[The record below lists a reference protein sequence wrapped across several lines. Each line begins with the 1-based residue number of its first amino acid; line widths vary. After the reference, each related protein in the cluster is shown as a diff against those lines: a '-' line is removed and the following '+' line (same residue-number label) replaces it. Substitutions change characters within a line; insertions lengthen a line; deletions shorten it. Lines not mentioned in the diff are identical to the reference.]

1 MNPPCKDCPDRH
13 INCHSECIRYLR
25 WKEHL
30 AELKA
35 AEQLEKDKE
44 AMFHQRR
51 LKLRRIY
58 SRKE

>member
-1 MNPPCKDCPDRH
+1 MKPPCKDCPDRH
-13 INCHSECIRYLR
+13 ITCHSECTRYLR

-30 AELKA
+30 AALKA
-35 AEQLEKDKE
+35 AERAEKDKE
-44 AMFHQRR
+44 SMFHQRH

>member
-1 MNPPCKDCPDRH
+1 MKPPCKDCSDRH
-13 INCHSECIRYLR
+13 INCHSECTRYLR

-44 AMFHQRR
+44 SMFQQTR
-51 LKLRRIY
+51 LKLRRTH

>member
-1 MNPPCKDCPDRH
+1 MKPPCKDCSDRH
-13 INCHSECIRYLR
+13 LNCHSECTRYLR

-30 AELKA
+30 AALKA
-35 AEQLEKDKE
+35 AEKAEKDKE
-44 AMFHQRR
+44 SMFHQRR

>member
-1 MNPPCKDCPDRH
+1 MKPPCKDCSDRH
-13 INCHSECIRYLR
+13 INCHSECTRYLR

-44 AMFHQRR
+44 SMFHQRR
-51 LKLRRIY
+51 LKLRRTH

>member
-1 MNPPCKDCPDRH
+1 MKPPCKDCPDRY
-13 INCHSECIRYLR
+13 INCHSECTGYLR

-51 LKLRRIY
+51 LKLR
-58 SRKE
+58 